1 MLNMYP
7 DPASPSC
14 HWSFPYCEPFSH
26 SRWLNLSHWDVS
38 TWSGLWLTKHV
49 PLKMVLDHSSVSF
62 NVSKSDVKIGNDMH
76 LVGKIQM
83 SQLVNTNVTIGKQK
97 CHNMQV
103 YDRSIWAS
111 LINLWT
117 NKPMHWWI
125 DWQLGR
131 PTYDFETISYG
142 FTTSWL
148 SQAKLWCVQ
157 QQKNMSTVTTVM
169 S

>member
-14 HWSFPYCEPFSH
+14 HWSLPYCEPFIHSLWLNQSH
-26 SRWLNLSHWDVS
+26 SDVS
-38 TWSGLWLTKHV
+38 TWSGLRLTKHV
-49 PLKMVLDHSSVSF
+49 LLKMVLGHSSVSY
-62 NVSKSDVKIGNDMH
+62 NMSKSNVTIGNDMH
-76 LVGKIQM
+76 LVGCIQM
-83 SQLVNTNVTIGKQK
+83 SQWIKKNVTICKFIS
-97 CHNMQV
+97 
-103 YDRSIWAS
+103 SILAS

-117 NKPMHWWI
+117 NKPMHSWI
-125 DWQLGR
+125 HWQLGW
-131 PTYDFETISYG
+131 PTYDFETIFYG